1 MLAMPPRPRFR
12 KAETREQMR
21 AFNVWIAEDLH
32 RALMLRRV
40 ERGMSVNE
48 MVREALAEWLRGQP
62 RRRKGVR

>member
-1 MLAMPPRPRFR
+1 
-12 KAETREQMR
+12 MR

-48 MVREALAEWLRGQP
+48 MVREALAEWLRRQP